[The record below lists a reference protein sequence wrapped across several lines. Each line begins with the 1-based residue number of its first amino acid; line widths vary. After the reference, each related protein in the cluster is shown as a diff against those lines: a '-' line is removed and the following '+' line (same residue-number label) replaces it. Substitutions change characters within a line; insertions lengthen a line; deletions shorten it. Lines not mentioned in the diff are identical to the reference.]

1 MNPKY
6 YMEIVD
12 GDAPSPYDWFAYFD
26 TDEYLAHF
34 LFKHEN
40 VEVEVEGEYGK
51 EEDPYRII
59 LCRVPRKDRH
69 AFLKVMNLLPAFM
82 AYAGKTDYE
91 SYCREKMLE
100 AWRYRMKSEAAGE
113 IPVQ

>member
-59 LCRVPRKDRH
+59 LCRVPRKDR
-69 AFLKVMNLLPAFM
+69 AVFLKVMNLLPAFM

-91 SYCREKMLE
+91 AYCRERMLE
-100 AWRYRMKSEAAGE
+100 DISHTTGASVSGT
-113 IPVQ
+113 